1 MKTLVN
7 KHNPAIRITAPE
19 IVLCVN
25 KEEYWIVGIP
35 QTARTYL
42 AKDWTLVE
50 EESVEWS
57 DEDENNTGWL
67 IAYLEG
73 KSVYHS
79 DELHKSVIKWLRG
92 IRDRLKSLRPQPKEW
107 SVEEEPE
114 GWNKADCVKEIPFSL
129 IYEEFSEHWRL
140 GKAVEPG
147 DYYIPISRL
156 RWGGNLEEIP
166 SNVNLEKAA
175 EEYAD
180 KHGFRVPYDGSNN
193 FYDDVDVKASLEGF
207 KAGAKWM
214 AEQIKG
220 GSK

>member
-7 KHNPAIRITAPE
+7 KHNHQIRITAPSSE
-19 IVLCVN
+19 IKFVPEGDVFRSYWEIG
-25 KEEYWIVGIP
+25 EEILR
-35 QTARTYL
+35 AD
-42 AKDWTLVE
+42 DWALVE

-129 IYEEFSEHWRL
+129 IYEEFAEHWRL

-156 RWGGNLEEIP
+156 RWGIKGNLEEIP
-166 SNVNLEKAA
+166 SNVGLEKEVQAFLCNYDYEFDDDPVPFDIA
-175 EEYAD
+175 KHFYELGLNARKEE
-180 KHGFRVPYDGSNN
+180 
-193 FYDDVDVKASLEGF
+193 
-207 KAGAKWM
+207 
-214 AEQIKG
+214 
-220 GSK
+220 